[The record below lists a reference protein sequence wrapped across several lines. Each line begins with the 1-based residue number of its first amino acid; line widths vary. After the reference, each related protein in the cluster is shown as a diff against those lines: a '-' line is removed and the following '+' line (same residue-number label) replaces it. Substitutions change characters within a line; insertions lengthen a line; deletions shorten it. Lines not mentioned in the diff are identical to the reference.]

1 MILTSSVKRQ
11 SLLIICSFLGPLAV
25 AALRSTGSLVD
36 PEILIVFVSVF
47 LGSVVVGAAGFGSAA
62 VGGAVML
69 FWFVPVSAVPIL
81 NAASLTT
88 QLISLG
94 ELWKVI
100 QLRGCQPLII
110 GGLLGI
116 PVGVWLLQHTD
127 PDLFRVVFGVFLL
140 SWCGYLLA
148 RPNLKTQRRG
158 SIVEVLVG
166 ITGGLTGG
174 LIAFPGAFPAIWTT
188 MTRKTKEEQRG
199 TIQIFILVIQVAT
212 FFYLL
217 ANGLVDRN
225 FIFKYIAMLP
235 AIMIGT
241 FVGVHLFR
249 KIDETLFRRFVLA
262 LLLVAAATHLAHGLI
277 DVVRD

>member
-1 MILTSSVKRQ
+1 MALTSSVKRQ
-11 SLLIICSFLGPLAV
+11 SLLTIFSLLGPLAV
-25 AALRSTGSLVD
+25 ALSGAGGSMID
-36 PEILIVFVSVF
+36 PEIIIVFISVF

-94 ELWKVI
+94 ELWKDI
-100 QLRGCQPLII
+100 QWRGCQPLIV
-110 GGLLGI
+110 GGLFGI
-116 PVGVWLLQHTD
+116 PAGVWLLQRTD
-127 PDLFRVVFGVFLL
+127 PDLFRVVFGIFLL

-148 RPNLKTQRRG
+148 RPHLKAQRRG
-158 SIVEVLVG
+158 AIVEGLVG
-166 ITGGLTGG
+166 VTGGVTGG
-174 LIAFPGAFPAIWTT
+174 AIAFPGAFPAIWTT
-188 MTRKTKEEQRG
+188 ITRETKEEQRG
-199 TIQIFILVIQVAT
+199 TIQIFIFVIQVAT

-217 ANGLVDRN
+217 ANGLVGRD
-225 FIFKYIAMLP
+225 FLVKYAAVLP

-249 KIDETLFRRFVLA
+249 KINESLFRQFVLS
-262 LLLVAAATHLAHGLI
+262 LLLIAAITHLAHGLI
-277 DVVRD
+277 DIVGQ